1 MEVISSKSFEEDSSD
16 VDNKNINN
24 NSDINNIENINNN
37 NNNNKENNDNNTISN
52 NLLEEE
58 EEEDFENNLN
68 EMQINDINEI
78 DELDE
83 EEEFEEKIMNNS
95 NNNNYEEN
103 EISNSIQNVENNT
116 INTIDEENEEINENS
131 INNNNN
137 SNNGNEKNELNLN
150 YNIMPLMN
158 INKNINKQIPFVIF
172 ENDKFIITE
181 EAKKLL
187 NQIGNNKIS
196 IINIFSNNNNNDDK
210 YYLINNLIPN
220 SHIELYDN
228 NLANDENNKNSLIIY
243 SKPFIIKDNLNNSEF
258 PCFIVDIINFE
269 INDLKEENNESKI
282 FLIIILISS
291 LFLFISKDFN
301 EESFTNFNYILKL
314 IKTLKL
320 KDISEP
326 ENNFELNQFMPYLI
340 WILQNSEIKLEDKNG
355 NTITEKQYMDNALK
369 IVNSTYDIIEENN
382 RIKNDIKNYFKE
394 RECYIF
400 NNGNNF
406 NNFLNNDKMINLKN
420 KIKKKTKPKNFYENT
435 LTGNMVLTLVESIL
449 LSINSGSSSII
460 YNLYKYLIKKEFLK
474 YANNLIFRF
483 SSELKEYRN
492 DNINKKIFFENN
504 QIEKYEINIF
514 EKYVKEYLE
523 NNTINEEIKYEYLEK
538 IKNKLNFELK
548 KYQKENEKYF
558 EEKFIQDLNLLSNK
572 FMENFTSSDIYE
584 KNSYKFFQDFE
595 NFRETAGQGTPDFN
609 KKNEILFD
617 KILLIIKKF
626 INGKI
631 MKIKVINDEKNYFE
645 EENKKQSNK
654 INELNKN
661 LNNLKEQNFELNMK
675 LNNDIKLEK
684 KKNKRIEEKMNRLIN
699 NKTKEIENIKKELEL
714 ETTNYENK
722 IKDFSENNKNL
733 EKEIKLKDDQLTV
746 MKMNND
752 KVISLYNQKSK
763 FLEREISNW
772 KDKYNSVIK
781 ESMNKQN
788 ELNKENWKLK
798 EQNKLLL
805 KNIENQENSKEDK
818 STKNKN
824 YKNSSG
830 INGLITYIK
839 MNFKD
844 KKNKMIK
851 LDKYFLNKKKQSSNL
866 NQIKEKQIQENK
878 IQEKEKEDQII
889 NKKKYS
895 ISNISVNSN
904 TTTINSNTIN
914 NNAYS
919 EHKYSSKT
927 ENIRH
932 NNIINNINNGNTSNT
947 YETNKNPS
955 NNNIPMNN
963 NINIM
968 YNPSKLNIKIIKG
981 RIKKDK
987 NGKPYLEYIIN
998 INYDSKI
1005 SWNINRRFNQF
1016 TNLYRTLRNISKEN
1030 FELPESS
1037 NIFSNITQMFSG
1049 LSHENK
1055 ILQLEKYLKDLI
1067 EMPEINNLKQLYF
1080 FLELNHLYENNK
1092 TNNKI
1097 NNRPQY
1103 YSAELSGNLSSEN
1116 NSNFNTN
1123 YNTNRFR
1130 INRNSNN
1137 INE

>member
-1 MEVISSKSFEEDSSD
+1 
-16 VDNKNINN
+16 
-24 NSDINNIENINNN
+24 
-37 NNNNKENNDNNTISN
+37 
-52 NLLEEE
+52 
-58 EEEDFENNLN
+58 
-68 EMQINDINEI
+68 
-78 DELDE
+78 
-83 EEEFEEKIMNNS
+83 
-95 NNNNYEEN
+95 
-103 EISNSIQNVENNT
+103 
-116 INTIDEENEEINENS
+116 
-131 INNNNN
+131 
-137 SNNGNEKNELNLN
+137 
-150 YNIMPLMN
+150 
-158 INKNINKQIPFVIF
+158 
-172 ENDKFIITE
+172 
-181 EAKKLL
+181 
-187 NQIGNNKIS
+187 
-196 IINIFSNNNNNDDK
+196 
-210 YYLINNLIPN
+210 
-220 SHIELYDN
+220 
-228 NLANDENNKNSLIIY
+228 
-243 SKPFIIKDNLNNSEF
+243 
-258 PCFIVDIINFE
+258 
-269 INDLKEENNESKI
+269 
-282 FLIIILISS
+282 
-291 LFLFISKDFN
+291 
-301 EESFTNFNYILKL
+301 
-314 IKTLKL
+314 
-320 KDISEP
+320 
-326 ENNFELNQFMPYLI
+326 
-340 WILQNSEIKLEDKNG
+340 
-355 NTITEKQYMDNALK
+355 
-369 IVNSTYDIIEENN
+369 
-382 RIKNDIKNYFKE
+382 
-394 RECYIF
+394 
-400 NNGNNF
+400 
-406 NNFLNNDKMINLKN
+406 
-420 KIKKKTKPKNFYENT
+420 
-435 LTGNMVLTLVESIL
+435 MVLTLVESIL

-460 YNLYKYLIKKEFLK
+460 YNLYKYLMKKEFLK

-523 NNTINEEIKYEYLEK
+523 KNTINEEIKYEYLEK

-932 NNIINNINNGNTSNT
+932 DNKLTNINNGNHSNT
-947 YETNKNPS
+947 YEPNNNPS

-1030 FELPESS
+1030 FDLPQSS

-1080 FLELNHLYENNK
+1080 FLELIHLYENNK